1 MKYIP
6 PEHVIQFSPDYSMIS
21 HSKPKRRKTKRDDFS
36 VWFGDIGST
45 YVRKKIY
52 HKKKKKKVSPTNIKS
67 GLSGPARGEGLGGGW
82 MEQTPSRTF
91 LKIII
96 I

>member
-1 MKYIP
+1 
-6 PEHVIQFSPDYSMIS
+6 MIS

-52 HKKKKKKVSPTNIKS
+52 HKKKKKKVSPTNIKP
-67 GLSGPARGEGLGGGW
+67 GLSGPARGGGGGGGGGGGDGAD
-82 MEQTPSRTF
+82 PLPHF
-91 LKIII
+91 FKNNINLILKYLC
-96 I
+96 

>member
-52 HKKKKKKVSPTNIKS
+52 HKKKKKKVSPTNIKP
-67 GLSGPARGEGLGGGW
+67 GLSGPARGGGGGGGGGGGW
-82 MEQTPSRTF
+82 SRPSPALF
-91 LKIII
+91 
-96 I
+96 

>member
-1 MKYIP
+1 
-6 PEHVIQFSPDYSMIS
+6 MIS

-52 HKKKKKKVSPTNIKS
+52 HKKKKKKVSPTNIKP
-67 GLSGPARGEGLGGGW
+67 GLSGPARGGGGGGGGGGGV
-82 MEQTPSRTF
+82 EQTHSPTF
-91 LKIII
+91 LKIILI
-96 I
+96 